1 MRHITLGGREYPILA
16 TCNVD
21 KVVTSRY
28 NAALLEAEEEALL
41 EAEEKE
47 LNDAKTVKLVD
58 SRKKMAA
65 KRYLADM
72 GNSMLQI
79 ALMINEAVD
88 YERIMNHRDIS
99 AEVPGYPLDE
109 QKIGMLATINDLNN
123 DANMTAVAEEFAEC
137 RGGEKNLT
145 AAQILATAKALVQT
159 L

>member
-1 MRHITLGGREYPILA
+1 MRHITLGGKEYPILA

-21 KVVTSRY
+21 KEVTNRY
-28 NAALLEAEEEALL
+28 NAALLEAEEKALQ
-41 EAEEKE
+41 EAEERE
-47 LNDAKTVKLVD
+47 LNDAKTAKLVA
-58 SRKKMAA
+58 SRRQIAA

-88 YERIMNHRDIS
+88 YERIINRKDIA

-109 QKIGMLATINDLNN
+109 QKIGMLATIDDLNN
-123 DANMTAVAEEFAEC
+123 EANMTAIAEEFAEC

-145 AAQILATAKALVQT
+145 AAQILETAKALAQT

>member
-1 MRHITLGGREYPILA
+1 MRHITLGGREYPIMA

-28 NAALLEAEEEALL
+28 NTALLEAEEAALL

-47 LNDAKTVKLVD
+47 LNDAKTTKLVA
-58 SRKKMAA
+58 SRTQMAA

-109 QKIGMLATINDLNN
+109 QKIGMLATIDDLNN
-123 DANMTAVAEEFAEC
+123 NATMTAIAEEFAVC

-145 AAQILATAKALVQT
+145 AAQILEMAKAMTERL
-159 L
+159 